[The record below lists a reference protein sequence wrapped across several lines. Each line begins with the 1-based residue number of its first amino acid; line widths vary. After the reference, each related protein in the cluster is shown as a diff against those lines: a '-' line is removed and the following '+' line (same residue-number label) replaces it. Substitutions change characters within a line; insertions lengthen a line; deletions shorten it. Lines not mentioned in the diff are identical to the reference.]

1 MDFGQWATRR
11 GLDVIQLHP
20 PVLPEIQ
27 ELGLEDDVAS
37 QTLNYHRPVLERP
50 QVLAMVEGAMVR
62 DIDGL
67 VQLPSGEICYEGNW
81 WIEYLKNNPSYKRCF
96 GFRRR
101 FLKGDY
107 FSLLSRWSSAYFH
120 WLQDVLPRL
129 HTALPHLPAGV
140 KFLINENLKEYQIK
154 TLAAYGITES
164 NLVAQPTSMD
174 SRIQRLW
181 FATPLGHSGITSPSI
196 LREVGRKIVDFYKD
210 DILDSEPKNLWVS
223 REKAASRR
231 IVNEKDLDAI
241 FKQLRIE
248 RVFPEC
254 LDFLGQLRLF
264 GYAQSIFGPHG
275 AGLANAMF
283 CQMRA
288 KIGEVYAGELPP
300 CYLISCSGMGH
311 SFSRFQ
317 AKSIP
322 QMNGFDFHVDLQTM
336 EKWLAENIKNA

>member
-11 GLDVIQLHP
+11 GIDAIQLHP

-27 ELGLEDDVAS
+27 KLALADDVAS
-37 QTLNYHRPVLERP
+37 QTINYHRPVLERP

-62 DIDGL
+62 DSDGL

-81 WIEYLKNNPSYKRCF
+81 WIEYLKNNPSYKRRF

-174 SRIQRLW
+174 SKIQRLW

-196 LREVGRKIVDFYKD
+196 LRKVGQKIADFYKA

-223 REKAASRR
+223 REKAVSRR

-322 QMNGFDFHVDLQTM
+322 QMYGSDFHVDLQTM
-336 EKWLAENIKNA
+336 GKWLAENIKNA